1 MASTQEE
8 MRTIMILDNFEPDD
22 HEPFKNSNH
31 ATTFLLLK
39 WFISRQIKDNLN
51 AC

>member
-1 MASTQEE
+1 
-8 MRTIMILDNFEPDD
+8 MILDNFVPDD
-22 HEPFKNSNH
+22 HDEPFKNSNH